1 MTGAEKRL
9 ASILRALRR
18 KAGGGAGQQ
27 RGGEAKGKGA
37 REAFVPSERQGS
49 PKGGPFIRLLSRTAC
64 DSVYKSFRAVGQV
77 EIVLTW
83 RGVSVT
89 ILMCSGSARSSE
101 WRGGSNEAGAAHGTG
116 RDGTR

>member
-1 MTGAEKRL
+1 MTSAEERL

-18 KAGGGAGQQ
+18 KAGG
-27 RGGEAKGKGA
+27 EVKGKGA

-101 WRGGSNEAGAAHGTG
+101 WRGGSKEAGAAPGTR
-116 RDGTR
+116 RDGAR